1 MSSSPAATG
10 TAEETK
16 TLVNDFSIEV
26 ATVNGSGSQTAN
38 SVLMR
43 TIFQMGVPV
52 SGKNLFPSNIAGL
65 PTWFQIRANA
75 KGYVARKH
83 DVDLMICMNP
93 ETAKEDV
100 AKLKPG
106 ALVIYDEPLKLNELR
121 SDLVWYPVPFQKL
134 VTASCPEPKLHK
146 LVKNM
151 IYVGV
156 AGQSLGLDMAET
168 KKAITKQLKG
178 KAKAI
183 EINQAAV
190 EAGFQWSAENM
201 PAQDRLKIVRDN
213 KTTGQIIIDGNAACA
228 LGAMFAG
235 VQVLAWYPIT
245 PASSLSESLI
255 DYAEKYRRDAS
266 GKLTFAHVQ
275 MEDELASAGAV
286 LGAGWAGV
294 RSMTTTSGP
303 GISLMSEFLGLAYFS
318 ELPLVLFNVQ
328 RGGPST
334 GMPTRTQQ
342 SDILSCAYASHGDT
356 KHVLLFPANP
366 TECFSMGAEAF
377 NLAER
382 LQTPVIVM
390 SDLDIGMNDW
400 VTDPFVWDDAKAYD
414 RGKVLTAEEL
424 ENFKQLKGKDWG
436 RYLDVDGDA
445 IPYRTLPGTHPT
457 KGAFFTRGTS
467 HDEYARYTED
477 GVIHARVIDRIRRKF
492 DTAATLVPKPE
503 IATRDKAGKVGLIY
517 FGATEPAVREAL
529 DLLERDG
536 VRVNALRLKAFP
548 FTQEVIDFCKAH
560 ETVLVVEQNRDAQMR
575 SLLMTEANIE
585 GHKLVPALNYDGM
598 PLTAAFVCG
607 AVLKTV
613 RPAKQVA
620 AE

>member
-100 AKLKPG
+100 AKLSPG

-156 AGQSLGLDMAET
+156 AGQSLGLDMEET

-213 KTTGQIIIDGNAACA
+213 KTGGQIIIDGNAACA

-255 DYAEKYRRDAS
+255 DYAEKYRRDAG

-286 LGAGWAGV
+286 MGAGWAGA

-303 GISLMSEFLGLAYFS
+303 GISLMSEIIGLGYFT
-318 ELPLVLFNVQ
+318 EVPGVFFNVA
-328 RGGPST
+328 RTGPST
-334 GMPTRTQQ
+334 GLPTRTMQG
-342 SDILSCAYASHGDT
+342 DVEICAKCSHGDT
-356 KHVLLFPANP
+356 FHINLYPGNME
-366 TECFSMGAEAF
+366 ECFDFAYQSF
-377 NLAER
+377 DLAER
-382 LQTPVIVM
+382 YQTPVFVVT
-390 SDLDIGMNDW
+390 DLDLGMQNW
-400 VTDPFVWDDAKAYD
+400 ASQPFKYPEGSFD
-414 RGKVLTAEEL
+414 RGKVLDQQAL
-424 ENFKQLKGKDWG
+424 ESFKDWG
-436 RYLDVDGDA
+436 RYKDVDGDG
-445 IPYRTLPGTHPT
+445 IPYRTLPGTPGG
-457 KGAFFTRGTS
+457 KGAYFTRGS
-467 HDEYARYTED
+467 GHNAMAQYSEKPED
-477 GVIHARVIDRIRRKF
+477 YKALVDRLRRKIEGAKAHVPAPLVD
-492 DTAATLVPKPE
+492 DTGSKRGIFA
-503 IATRDKAGKVGLIY
+503 
-517 FGATEPAVREAL
+517 FGSSDPAVKEA
-529 DLLERDG
+529 RDRMKAESG
-536 VRVNALRLKAFP
+536 MDSSYLRLRALP
-548 FTQEVIDFCKAH
+548 FTSEVDAFVTAMD
-560 ETVLVVEQNRDAQMR
+560 VVYVVEQNRDGQMLALLREFYPQFAMKFRSVLHYNGMALDAQTI
-575 SLLMTEANIE
+575 LDQI
-585 GHKLVPALNYDGM
+585 
-598 PLTAAFVCG
+598 AAFE
-607 AVLKTV
+607 K
-613 RPAKQVA
+613 
-620 AE
+620 